1 MHNGDAL
8 PEHDAPHQGRQ
19 AQDPRQGGASKQRQP
34 GRVVH
39 LQAGS
44 HVPHACPVPVCAG
57 KDHHLVAGS
66 SKSGDNSAATHGHSQ
81 GECQCMELGA

>member
-34 GRVVH
+34 GRVVNF
-39 LQAGS
+39 QAGS
-44 HVPHACPVPVCAG
+44 HVPHACPVPVRAG
-57 KDHHLVAGS
+57 EDHHLLAGKAQGVS
-66 SKSGDNSAATHGHSQ
+66 QATTQRRTDTAKAIASV
-81 GECQCMELGA
+81 